1 MSSFRGALVA
11 SLGVLAIAT
20 PTALAHGGQS
30 INYISKITGV
40 APQARGVKVEVL
52 DRDDRLQVT
61 NRGRST
67 VVVEGYDKEPYLRL
81 RPGGTVRGQP
91 QLARLLPERGP
102 LRGREGA
109 RSPRRA
115 GRARTGGSLDHAGR
129 VDWHDHRIHWMA
141 KTRPGM
147 VKDPDARTKVFDWT
161 VPDPRGRPRRARS
174 RATCT
179 GCRGPAA
186 RCRPAPSPGW
196 RPWCWPAARWSWW
209 SAGGAP
215 APAPRETGEAW

>member
-20 PTALAHGGQS
+20 PSALAHGGQS
-30 INYISKITGV
+30 INYISRITGV
-40 APQARGVKVEVL
+40 APQAPGVTVDVL

-81 RPGGTVRGQP
+81 RPGGTVEVNRN
-91 QLARLLPERGP
+91 
-102 LRGREGA
+102 
-109 RSPRRA
+109 SPAYYLNEDRYADVKVPKTATRRA
-115 GRARTGGSLDHAGR
+115 RPDWRVLDHAGR

-147 VKDPDARTKVFDWT
+147 VKDPDARTKVFDWK
-161 VPDPRGRPRRARS
+161 VPIRVDGRPGKVAGDLYWVPRP
-174 RATCT
+174 
-179 GCRGPAA
+179 GGKVPAGA
-186 RCRPAPSPGW
+186 I
-196 RPWCWPAARWSWW
+196 AALAALVL
-209 SAGGAP
+209 AGGALVVVVRRRRSRGG
-215 APAPRETGEAW
+215 ATETGEAW

>member
-1 MSSFRGALVA
+1 MSSFRGALIA

-30 INYISKITGV
+30 INYISRITSV
-40 APQARGVKVEVL
+40 APQAGGVTVDVL

-81 RPGGTVRGQP
+81 RPGGTVEVNRN
-91 QLARLLPERGP
+91 
-102 LRGREGA
+102 
-109 RSPRRA
+109 SPAYYLNEDRYADVKVPKSATRRA
-115 GRARTGGSLDHAGR
+115 RPDWRVLDHAGR

-147 VKDPDARTKVFDWT
+147 VKDPDTRTKVFDWT
-161 VPDPRGRPRRARS
+161 VPIRVDGRPGKVAGDLYWVPRP
-174 RATCT
+174 
-179 GCRGPAA
+179 GGKVPAGA
-186 RCRPAPSPGW
+186 IIGLAGLVL
-196 RPWCWPAARWSWW
+196 
-209 SAGGAP
+209 AGGALVVVV
-215 APAPRETGEAW
+215 RRRRSGGGVSGTGEAW